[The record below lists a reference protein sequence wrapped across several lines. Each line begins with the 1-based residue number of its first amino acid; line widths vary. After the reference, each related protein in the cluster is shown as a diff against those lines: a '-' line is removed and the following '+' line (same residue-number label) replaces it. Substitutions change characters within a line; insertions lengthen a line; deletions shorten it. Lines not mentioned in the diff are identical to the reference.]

1 MHHERNTFVR
11 MPLSPSTPPHSQD
24 KKLSDLPVYKTLL
37 TTFNTSEII
46 RWQLFQ
52 SQYKN
57 EFATQTEVFS
67 GARQCCF
74 ILSTCISMS
83 SVISAQRQITF
94 YVIVITC

>member
-1 MHHERNTFVR
+1 
-11 MPLSPSTPPHSQD
+11 MPLSPSTPPHTQD

-74 ILSTCISMS
+74 ILSTCILSP
-83 SVISAQRQITF
+83 VISAQMQITF